1 MTWAEVGGLAAG
13 LLVLTAATVGL
24 ARWGGLGLGVAPV
37 VALSRAAVQL
47 TVVALLLRGI
57 LTTPGTVVAF
67 VALMLVT
74 ASWTSLSRLAGL
86 WQGRRA
92 AVAGVVVGSGV
103 SLLALVA
110 VGLVDPGARSLV
122 AVGGIV
128 IGSTMS
134 ASTLA
139 GRAFGRA
146 ARTRSGEIEGW
157 LALGATP
164 AQAHRALGQ
173 ESAREALLPNLDQT
187 RATGLVTLPGAFVG
201 ALFAGAPPAEA
212 ARFQLVVLAGIAL
225 AGTVTVLVVTRWLG
239 RAPFLPVAD

>member
-1 MTWAEVGGLAAG
+1 MTGAEVGSLAAG
-13 LLVLTAATVGL
+13 LLALTAATVGL
-24 ARWGGLGLGVAPV
+24 ARWGGLGLGWAPV

-47 TVVALLLRGI
+47 TVVALLLRGV
-57 LTTPGTVVAF
+57 LTAPGTVAAF
-67 VALMLVT
+67 VVLMLLT
-74 ASWTSLSRLAGL
+74 ASWTALSRLRGQ
-86 WQGRRA
+86 WHGRRA

-103 SLLALVA
+103 SLAALLA
-110 VGLVDPGARSLV
+110 VGLVDLGARSLV

-139 GRAFGRA
+139 GRSFGRA
-146 ARTRSGEIEGW
+146 VRARSGEVEGW

-164 AQAHRALGQ
+164 AQAHRALGR

-212 ARFQLVVLAGIAL
+212 AQFQLVVLAGIAL

-239 RAPFLPVAD
+239 RSPFLPVAD